1 MTFSELIENPTETA
15 LLTWLIGII
24 LSKELDAGRASVL
37 GRLIIDIGEA
47 FVTRAVIL
55 AAREAATAAAQNSQ
69 VADTVSLPAECDI
82 DILLNLISDLY
93 NKNNNLQEKIC
104 ELQLAIADLQSRINR

>member
-1 MTFSELIENPTETA
+1 MTFSELIENPTETV

-47 FVTRAVIL
+47 FVTKAVIL
-55 AAREAATAAAQNSQ
+55 AAREAATAEQNSQ
-69 VADTVSLPAECDI
+69 VADTASLPAECPI

-93 NKNNNLQEKIC
+93 NKNNSLQEQIC